1 MSRNEESES
10 GDEFFLGVHGHDR
23 SVECSV
29 FACAVING
37 RLSLNERIAQY
48 NANSTATDVNVEGDL
63 L

>member
-1 MSRNEESES
+1 MSKNEESD
-10 GDEFFLGVHGHDR
+10 DEFFLGVHGHDR

-29 FACAVING
+29 FVCAVING

-48 NANSTATDVNVEGDL
+48 NANSTATDVNIEGDL